1 MTRFGVDLERLEAF
15 TSELR
20 GCGRKLADAR
30 AEIDAAVRDV
40 HAEWRGAAAAAHAD
54 AHRQWSVG
62 EAEMREALAVLQQ
75 IAATAA
81 ANYAAAVSAGA
92 RVWSR

>member
-1 MTRFGVDLERLEAF
+1 MTRFAVDLERLDAF
-15 TSELR
+15 TSSLLA
-20 GCGRKLADAR
+20 CGRRLAEAR

-40 HAEWRGAAAAAHAD
+40 HAEWHGAAAAVHAD
-54 AHRQWSVG
+54 AHRRWSVG
-62 EAEMREALAVLQQ
+62 EAELREALAVLQQ

-92 RVWSR
+92 CVWSR